1 MGNGGPRILGSASIA
16 LPGRKLATSRTPRML
31 TPSEVDLLRQDL
43 QAALKV
49 LGQDELDDAHGLLRA
64 RGLAPTDFEVI
75 QRAEPSPE
83 GRHAAW
89 AESGSALAADRV
101 RRFK

>member
-1 MGNGGPRILGSASIA
+1 
-16 LPGRKLATSRTPRML
+16 ML

-64 RGLAPTDFEVI
+64 RGLAPADFEVI
-75 QRAEPSPE
+75 QRVEPSPE
-83 GRHAAW
+83 GPSAVTGTITVVRKG
-89 AESGSALAADRV
+89 SGASRTYQAGSGAPWLVELEADLRAGTF
-101 RRFK
+101 R